1 MTKLLEWHIQN
12 LNDMCEREETMCVY
26 MFIKV
31 CDKNQAFNIRQGKK
45 KKKEKRRENVKDHLK
60 GLIHGKNYKDFVM
73 LFPIFT
79 TILQG
84 KCDTS
89 LFHRVVKS
97 DWERNIT
104 QPRWHSQKRQELT
117 SVGSDLRHIWEFL
130 VEISMIQK
138 DIGKY
143 MKDQE
148 EYQKILWRLTKD
160 FWR

>member
-1 MTKLLEWHIQN
+1 MTHSKSKWHVWKRRDN
-12 LNDMCEREETMCVY
+12 VYVCV
-26 MFIKV
+26 FIKV
-31 CDKNQAFNIRQGKK
+31 CDKNQAFNIRQGKEN
-45 KKKEKRRENVKDHLK
+45 KKEKRRENVKDHLER
-60 GLIHGKNYKDFVM
+60 LIRGKDYKDFM
-73 LFPIFT
+73 ILFLIFT
-79 TILQG
+79 TTLQG

-97 DWERNIT
+97 DWERNKT

-117 SVGSDLRHIWEFL
+117 SVGSDLRYIWEFL

>member
-12 LNDMCEREETMCVY
+12 LNDMCEREKTMCVC

-45 KKKEKRRENVKDHLK
+45 KKKEKRRENVKDHLER
-60 GLIHGKNYKDFVM
+60 LIRGKDYKDFVM
-73 LFPIFT
+73 LFLIFT
-79 TILQG
+79 TTLQG

-104 QPRWHSQKRQELT
+104 QPRWHSQKHQELT
-117 SVGSDLRHIWEFL
+117 SVGSDLRYIWEFL

>member
-1 MTKLLEWHIQN
+1 MTHSKSKWHVWKGRDKQ
-12 LNDMCEREETMCVY
+12 CVCVCV
-26 MFIKV
+26 FIKV
-31 CDKNQAFNIRQGKK
+31 CDKNQAFNIRQEKE
-45 KKKEKRRENVKDHLK
+45 KKKEKRRENVKDHLEH
-60 GLIHGKNYKDFVM
+60 LIRDKDYKDFLM
-73 LFPIFT
+73 LFPVFT
-79 TILQG
+79 TTLHS

-89 LFHRVVKS
+89 LSHRVVKS

-104 QPRWHSQKRQELT
+104 QPRWHSQKRQELA
-117 SVGSDLRHIWEFL
+117 SVGSDLRYVWEFL